1 MTDINRLDSVKKF
14 WAAKAT
20 EDDENDI
27 FEIRNPK
34 GDAGVVRAADAHNQ
48 AVCNLANVLEVREGL
63 QKRGILLDDTAIA
76 IAWLLGGLKNYPQSL
91 EDEAME
97 LPF

>member
-1 MTDINRLDSVKKF
+1 MTDVNRLDSVRKF
-14 WAAKAT
+14 WMAKAT
-20 EDDENDI
+20 DDSDLFDI
-27 FEIRNPK
+27 WDSDDGSCSEQ
-34 GDAGVVRAADAHNQ
+34 AADAHNQ
-48 AVCNLANVLEVREGL
+48 AVCNLAKVLEVREGL

-76 IAWLLGGLKNYPQSL
+76 IAWLLGGVRNESKSL

>member
-14 WAAKAT
+14 WTAKAT
-20 EDDENDI
+20 EDDLFDI
-27 FEIRNPK
+27 WDS
-34 GDAGVVRAADAHNQ
+34 GDGSCSSHAADAHNQ
-48 AVCNLANVLEVREGL
+48 AVCNLAKVLEVREGL

-76 IAWLLGGLKNYPQSL
+76 IAWLLGGLKNDQKSL

>member
-20 EDDENDI
+20 KEDEDDI

-34 GDAGVVRAADAHNQ
+34 CGAGEVAADAHNQ
-48 AVCNLANVLEVREGL
+48 AVCNLGKVLEVRDGL

-76 IAWLLGGLKNYPQSL
+76 IAWLLGGLKNDPQSL
-91 EDEAME
+91 EDDAMN